1 MKKLLFLLVAWG
13 VVCVPV
19 IAAPAATAA
28 GSTVDAGSAK
38 PVEPTHDTIVSK
50 FDNGSVSRVYYVLH
64 GTEVRDGVSV
74 TYHPNGNVAIE
85 APYVAGKLDGVF
97 RSYYEN
103 GKVWKTI
110 GYRNGIEEGFSIS
123 FHENGVRALR
133 ESYKAGIL
141 DGTSE
146 EWNEK
151 GVLVRRIP
159 YEKGQI
165 HGRAQMFDELGAL
178 KEEMDF
184 VRGIRNGIYRRYQK
198 GVMTMEA
205 EFQNNRCVKNCSF

>member
-1 MKKLLFLLVAWG
+1 MKKLFLMIFLCIVTGCTAQTVPLTGSSEISVALD
-13 VVCVPV
+13 
-19 IAAPAATAA
+19 
-28 GSTVDAGSAK
+28 TVKTTYDDGQ
-38 PVEPTHDTIVSK
+38 
-50 FDNGSVSRVYYVLH
+50 VSRVYTVLK
-64 GTEVRDGVSV
+64 GTDVREGLALS
-74 TYHPNGNVAIE
+74 YHPNGKLAVE
-85 APYVAGKLDGVF
+85 APYKNGKLDGVF

-165 HGRAQMFDELGAL
+165 HGRAQVFDELGAL
-178 KEEMDF
+178 KEEMTF
-184 VRGIRNGIYRRYQK
+184 ERGIRNGMYRRYQK

-205 EFQNNRCVKNCSF
+205 EFQNNRCVKNCNF